1 MFEISITVP
10 NHERKADTL
19 LALEGIRVVDAATM
33 VAGPLGASILG
44 DFGAEVIK
52 VEPIA
57 GDESRTFG
65 PGRDGMSGVYS
76 GVNRNKMAIAV
87 DLRTED
93 GLRVFHELCAEA
105 DVLIENMLPAVRE
118 RFGLTS
124 AELRARHPHLICLNV
139 SGYGDEG
146 PLAGRPAMD
155 PVAQAMTGF
164 MAATGWRGGEPLK
177 AGPPIADSAAGYLVA
192 IAALVSIMARQQSGQ
207 GQAGSVSLVGA
218 LFHLQTPWLGQ
229 YLFADYV
236 QERPGNGS
244 NFYAPYNAYP
254 TKDGGSVHVVA
265 FNDRHFAKLA
275 QAIGQPELLD
285 DPRFGSAARRLE
297 NAAELDAAV
306 ATWFATHD
314 RDEVVT
320 ILAGND
326 IICAPVLA
334 YDEAVMHP
342 QITALDMVVD
352 VAHHE
357 LGALRVPGIPIKLAQ
372 TPGSIRRPPS
382 SVGEHTSEILAGLGY
397 QEEDIA
403 RLMAAAVVR

>member
-1 MFEISITVP
+1 MF
-10 NHERKADTL
+10 
-19 LALEGIRVVDAATM
+19 ALEGIRVVDAATM

-65 PGRDGMSGVYS
+65 PGRDGMSGVFS
-76 GVNRNKMAIAV
+76 GVNRNKKAIAV

-93 GLRVFHELCAEA
+93 GLGVFHKLCAEA
-105 DVLIENMLPAVRE
+105 DVLIENMLPAARE
-118 RFGLTS
+118 RFGLS
-124 AELRARHPHLICLNV
+124 AEELRRRHPHLIALNV
-139 SGYGDEG
+139 SGYGDVG

-164 MAATGWRGGEPLK
+164 MAATGWRGGEAVK
-177 AGPPIADSAAGYLVA
+177 AGPPIADSSAGYLVA
-192 IAALVSIMARQQSGQ
+192 IAALVAILARQQTGQ

-218 LFHLQTPWLGQ
+218 LFHLQAPWLGQ
-229 YLFADYV
+229 YLLADYV

-254 TKDGGSVHVVA
+254 TKDGGAVHMVA

-275 QAIGQPELLD
+275 QATGQPELVA
-285 DPRFGSAARRLE
+285 DPRFDGAAKRLA
-297 NAAELDAAV
+297 NAAELDAAL
-306 ATWFATHD
+306 APWFAAHD
-314 RDEVVT
+314 RDEVVAT
-320 ILAGND
+320 LAGND

-334 YDEAVMHP
+334 YDEAVEHP
-342 QITALDMVVD
+342 QITALDLVVD
-352 VAHHE
+352 VVHDE
-357 LGALRVPGIPIKLAQ
+357 LDALRVPGIPIKLDE

-382 SVGEHTSEILAGLGY
+382 SVGEHTSEVLAALGY
-397 QEEDIA
+397 QTEDIA